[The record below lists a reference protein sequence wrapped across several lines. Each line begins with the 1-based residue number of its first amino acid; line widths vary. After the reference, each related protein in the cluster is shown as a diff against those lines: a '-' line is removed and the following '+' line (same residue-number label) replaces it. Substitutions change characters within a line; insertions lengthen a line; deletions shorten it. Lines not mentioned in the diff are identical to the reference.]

1 MKILVPILAL
11 LSVVAG
17 FASGEERGA
26 KFLFDEQ
33 KTTVTS

>member
-1 MKILVPILAL
+1 MKIFVPILAL
-11 LSVVAG
+11 LSLVDS

-26 KFLFDEQ
+26 RFLFDEQ